1 VRIWEID
8 QTMLNPN
15 TTTLLNQLGFDAG
28 LVEMLLS
35 SVIWLT
41 FLALVTAIPTV
52 IIARRKVRSSTLWLL
67 SSLSI
72 PVVPLLLILLLPK
85 VPGEGPQQGNHE

>member
-8 QTMLNPN
+8 QTMLDPN

>member
-1 VRIWEID
+1 
-8 QTMLNPN
+8 MLDPN

-28 LVEMLLS
+28 LVETLLS

-52 IIARRKVRSSTLWLL
+52 IIARRKGRSSTLWLL
-67 SSLSI
+67 FSLSI

-85 VPGEGPQQGNHE
+85 VPGEGPQQGSHE

>member
-1 VRIWEID
+1 MRIWEID
-8 QTMLNPN
+8 LTMLDPN

-67 SSLSI
+67 FSLSI

-85 VPGEGPQQGNHE
+85 VPGEGPQQVNHE